1 MSGDERGRVVAKLRA
16 LMARTVA
23 NGCTEEEELAAARMV
38 GRMVEQLDGLPAG
51 TASWAATERASPQYQ
66 SLLEKSILEGL
77 FKAAVEELAL
87 NHINTVSP
95 PKRDLRGLDVER
107 VRTLDLV
114 VPYLVMMLA
123 ANGTKLGRELVV
135 RAVEDLIADGML
147 PQVLAIP
154 RGE

>member
-38 GRMVEQLDGLPAG
+38 ARMVEQLDGLPAG
-51 TASWAATERASPQYQ
+51 AASWAASERASPQYQ
-66 SLLEKSILEGL
+66 SLLEKSTLEGL

-95 PKRDLRGLDVER
+95 PRRDLQGMPVER
-107 VRTLDLV
+107 VSTLDLV

-123 ANGTKLGRELVV
+123 ATSTHLGRELIV
-135 RAVEDLIADGML
+135 RAVEDLIADGQL
-147 PQVLAIP
+147 PKLLAIP
-154 RGE
+154 RE